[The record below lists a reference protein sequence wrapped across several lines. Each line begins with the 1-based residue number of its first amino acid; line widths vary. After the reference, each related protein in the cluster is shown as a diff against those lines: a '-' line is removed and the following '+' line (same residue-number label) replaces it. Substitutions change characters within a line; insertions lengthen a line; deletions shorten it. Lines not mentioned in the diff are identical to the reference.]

1 MIDLSQQN
9 ILTEHT
15 KALKEISFD
24 KANKQYMTQSTFLA
38 VDFDEVKDNYV
49 FRNTSIKSNHL
60 RSNDALVIY
69 STQQGQCIFIEFKN
83 GNIMSEIEKEK
94 IRVKIAESLLILNDI
109 LGENLTFDRKNV
121 NYILV
126 YNKDKNA
133 EFENQR
139 NNSFSKIAA
148 AVAGMAKMEYLIAGF
163 DRYKAFFHNVKT
175 INENEF
181 QSIATELEN
190 SKYEF

>member
-1 MIDLSQQN
+1 
-9 ILTEHT
+9 
-15 KALKEISFD
+15 
-24 KANKQYMTQSTFLA
+24 
-38 VDFDEVKDNYV
+38 
-49 FRNTSIKSNHL
+49 
-60 RSNDALVIY
+60 
-69 STQQGQCIFIEFKN
+69 
-83 GNIMSEIEKEK
+83 MSEIEKEK